1 MRLSLIS
8 LAGAVAGTLSSPARA
23 DELVLQRLAG
33 LTSPDVSA
41 NLQALWDDFALAPSE
56 AERFGAAIAAALSWS
71 EGPRIRDAACNRRFN
86 FRSIARRTF
95 LGRRSG
101 DLYPFDQ
108 DPP

>member
-1 MRLSLIS
+1 VRPWLVS
-8 LAGAVAGTLSSPARA
+8 LAGTAAGTASWAARA
-23 DELVLQRLAG
+23 DEPAFQRLAG
-33 LTSPDVSA
+33 LASADVTA
-41 NLQALWDDFALAPSE
+41 NLQALRDDFALAPSE